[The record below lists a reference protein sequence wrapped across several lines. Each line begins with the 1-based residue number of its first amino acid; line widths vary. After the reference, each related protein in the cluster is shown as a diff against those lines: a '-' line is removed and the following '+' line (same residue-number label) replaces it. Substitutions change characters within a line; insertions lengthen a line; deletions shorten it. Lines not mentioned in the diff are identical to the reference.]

1 MSNSGSVIRSDSRTA
16 PAVSVRLKL
25 LYLQQE
31 HVIMFLSDSRY
42 MKKLLRDFF
51 TFSALEK
58 KGLALLIVLLLM
70 ITGLNYFLAHHTPEI
85 PARDIA
91 LLEKELR
98 SFEQQLTRNNDD
110 TIRKTDWPAAMFERP
125 AEEFL
130 FDPNTATASEL
141 IRLGMSS
148 RLTRTLL
155 SYRKHGGR
163 FYRKEDLKKIY
174 GLEPQLYARLAS
186 LVRIDAPLP
195 PTAIRSA
202 SVMITVNVNAGDS
215 ADFEK
220 LSGIGPVLA
229 RRIVRYRSLLG
240 GFYTT
245 TQIKEVYGISDSL
258 FSALVPRLTT
268 DTSLIVKINVNT
280 ATEKE
285 LARHPYI
292 GKYTAGGILRY
303 RNRVKTIKSLD
314 ELTTHGILTRENQ
327 EKLKKYL
334 SI

>member
-1 MSNSGSVIRSDSRTA
+1 
-16 PAVSVRLKL
+16 
-25 LYLQQE
+25 
-31 HVIMFLSDSRY
+31 

-51 TFSALEK
+51 TFSTLEK
-58 KGLALLIVLLLM
+58 KGLVLLIVLLFM

-85 PARDIA
+85 PARDFA
-91 LLEKELR
+91 LLENELR

-110 TIRKTDWPAAMFERP
+110 TLRTTDWSAAILERSP
-125 AEEFL
+125 EEFL
-130 FDPNTATASEL
+130 FNPNTATASEL
-141 IRLGMSS
+141 LRLGLSS

-174 GLEPQLYARLAS
+174 GLESQLYARLAP
-186 LVRIDAPLP
+186 LVIIDVPLP
-195 PTAIRSA
+195 PTSIRSA
-202 SVMITVNVNAGDS
+202 SVIITVNVNTGDS

-220 LSGIGPVLA
+220 LPGIGPVLA
-229 RRIVRYRSLLG
+229 RRIVRYRALLG

-258 FSALVPRLTT
+258 FNALVPRLAN

-285 LARHPYI
+285 LVRHPYI

-303 RNRVKTIKSLD
+303 RNRAKTIKSLD
-314 ELTTHGILTRENQ
+314 ELTTNGILTRENL

>member
-1 MSNSGSVIRSDSRTA
+1 
-16 PAVSVRLKL
+16 
-25 LYLQQE
+25 
-31 HVIMFLSDSRY
+31 

-58 KGLALLIVLLLM
+58 KGLVLLIVLLLM

-85 PARDIA
+85 PAGDFT

-98 SFEQQLTRNNDD
+98 SFEQQLNRNHDD
-110 TIRKTDWPAAMFERP
+110 TVFKTDWPATWQEP
-125 AEEFL
+125 SPEEFL
-130 FDPNTATASEL
+130 FDPNTVTTSEL
-141 IRLGMSS
+141 LRLGLSS

-174 GLEPQLYARLAS
+174 GLEPQLYARLAP
-186 LVRIDAPLP
+186 LVVIDAPLT
-195 PTAIRSA
+195 PTPIRSA
-202 SVMITVNVNAGDS
+202 SVITTVNVNACDS

-220 LSGIGPVLA
+220 LPGIGPVLA
-229 RRIVRYRSLLG
+229 RRIVRYRNLLG
-240 GFYTT
+240 GFYIT
-245 TQIKEVYGISDSL
+245 TQLKEVYGISDSL
-258 FSALVPRLTT
+258 FTALVPRLAA
-268 DTSLIVKINVNT
+268 DTSLIVKINVNN

-303 RNRVKTIKSLD
+303 RNTAKTIKNLD
-314 ELTTHGILTRENQ
+314 ELTNNGILTPENL